1 MKESGILGRQFKTGG
16 FCYSSD
22 GRSLRRY
29 TLIAVALLVVSLGFW
44 GCASRQKVARNEMP
58 NIILVL
64 CDNLGYGDLKVYNHE
79 AKQNTPR
86 ISQLAAEGMTFHH
99 AYAVAAVCSPSRAA
113 VMTGCYPRRV
123 GLDLAH
129 ASQRPVLFPVSRFG
143 LHPDETTVAEILK
156 ERGYATMCIGKW
168 HLGDQPEFLPT
179 RQGFDHF
186 FGIPYSDDMVE
197 DAKRGRPPLPLMRN
211 EQVVDAP
218 VDVKL
223 LTQSNTQEALR
234 FIEENRNRP
243 FFLYF
248 PQITPGSTGSP
259 PVAPEF
265 RGLSGNGTW
274 GDSVMELDWSTG
286 QIVDKLSELGLTE
299 NTLIIWTND
308 NGAPG
313 WRPNAS
319 NLPLKG
325 AAYSVAEGGMRVPL
339 IACWP
344 GKIKAGAQ
352 CSELITLMDLLP
364 TFTALC
370 EGRVPQKKI
379 DGHDITPLLFGKPGS
394 SSPYEAFGYYYIDQL
409 QAVRSGEWK
418 LYLPL
423 QKKRTNFGNKSEKF
437 DGELYNLITDPVEQ
451 NNLFGQRPDV
461 VKRLLAFANDIRS
474 DLGELDV
481 KGEHVRSVGFVENPT
496 PRLLDVRR

>member
-1 MKESGILGRQFKTGG
+1 MNITAG
-16 FCYSSD
+16 FINKIKKGVFSS
-22 GRSLRRY
+22 
-29 TLIAVALLVVSLGFW
+29 IAVTIKWKTWILFAAAGLVLICFW
-44 GCASRQKVARNEMP
+44 GCASRQKTVRNEMP
-58 NIILVL
+58 NIVLVL
-64 CDNLGYGDLKVYNHE
+64 CDNLGYGDLKVYNPE

-86 ISQLAAEGMTFHH
+86 ISQLASEGMTFHH
-99 AYAVAAVCSPSRAA
+99 AYAAAAVCSPSRAA

-129 ASQRPVLFPVSRFG
+129 KSQRPVLFPVSHFG
-143 LHPDETTVAEILK
+143 LNPAETTMAEILK
-156 ERGYATMCIGKW
+156 QRGYATMCIGKW

-179 RQGFDHF
+179 RQGFDQF

-197 DAKRGRPPLPLMRN
+197 NAKRGRPPLPLMRN
-211 EQVVDAP
+211 ESVIEAP
-218 VDVKL
+218 VDVNL
-223 LTQSNTQEALR
+223 LTQRNTHEALR

-259 PVAPEF
+259 PVAPDF

-286 QIVDKLSELGLTE
+286 QIMDKLSELGLTGR
-299 NTLIIWTND
+299 TLIIWTND
-308 NGAPG
+308 NGAPQ

-325 AAYSVAEGGMRVPL
+325 GAYSVAEGGMRMPF
-339 IACWP
+339 IARWP
-344 GKIKAGAQ
+344 GAVEAGSK
-352 CSELITLMDLLP
+352 CMELITLMDLLP

-370 EGRVPQKKI
+370 AGKLPERKI
-379 DGHDITPLLFGKPGS
+379 DGDNITPLMFGENDS
-394 SSPYEAFGYYYIDQL
+394 RSPYEAFGYYYIDQL

-423 QKKRTNFGNKSEKF
+423 PNKRTKFGAKSVNF

-461 VKRLLAFANDIRS
+461 VKRLLAFADDIRS

-481 KGEHVRSVGFVENPT
+481 KGQNVRPVGFVENPT
-496 PRLLDVRR
+496 PRVLNVRR